1 MAALESAT
9 PNVGKENAAAGVG
22 KAAEEP
28 APNDPKPDDKAP
40 ATRPPEKGLKWAV
53 IMEVRKGN
61 ADFLNEYLDGGA
73 DVELKEVSPAG
84 RPLLCWAALGNQ
96 FECLKILVDRGADVD
111 IKDCSG
117 TTALNYVCRIF
128 PDETRHEAVQ
138 FLLGKGADVN
148 IHDNRYFS
156 PLLHAAM
163 TGDVPVL
170 KTLVNAGADI
180 ERTDWFFN
188 DAEAFA
194 KSKGHDEAAAFLA
207 EVKAS
212 RAKDAPPEAE

>member
-1 MAALESAT
+1 MPEPMAALESAT

-73 DVELKEVSPAG
+73 DVDLKEVSPAG

-128 PDETRHEAVQ
+128 PPDKFQQFCVKGEWKGKSAAGRHKLILDREDEEGGDKKN
-138 FLLGKGADVN
+138 GKVRMN
-148 IHDNRYFS
+148 PF
-156 PLLHAAM
+156 P
-163 TGDVPVL
+163 
-170 KTLVNAGADI
+170 
-180 ERTDWFFN
+180 
-188 DAEAFA
+188 
-194 KSKGHDEAAAFLA
+194 
-207 EVKAS
+207 
-212 RAKDAPPEAE
+212 